1 MHMCM
6 HMCRSMLM
14 HTCTC
19 TCTCTCHM
27 CMHMCM
33 CMCMHTLASSAPG
46 YSVSATI
53 NNTLELWGNFS
64 HHPHRAL
71 MGTCEL
77 LLYYDLLTALAA
89 DY

>member
-1 MHMCM
+1 MHKHVHAHVHAHVQKHAHAHM
-6 HMCRSMLM
+6 H
-14 HTCTC
+14 
-19 TCTCTCHM
+19 
-27 CMHMCM
+27 
-33 CMCMHTLASSAPG
+33 MHTLASSAPG

>member
-1 MHMCM
+1 
-6 HMCRSMLM
+6 
-14 HTCTC
+14 
-19 TCTCTCHM
+19 
-27 CMHMCM
+27 
-33 CMCMHTLASSAPG
+33 MHTLASSAPG